1 MGKSSNLV
9 DSPLPNAALSGQ
21 GFALHGV
28 EQWGMNVLIHSL
40 IEAQDLQKTMI
51 VSSRY
56 WICTLHSIRI
66 YQDLGCVSFKNVQK
80 QEDSNFPNKSRSFRD
95 ISVQPMT
102 SELEWEPLVSYWIYS
117 SWGTRFFSVGIGC
130 DHLAMT
136 LEILGRPF
144 HMKMVTIPNMRN
156 CLNMGYP
163 LKPLVDHHCLHWNR
177 NCGSFWWYTPMFR
190 HAQISDCW
198 WYVSLNSHLNH
209 HEYPTNLTIAHHGT
223 PTVL

>member
-95 ISVQPMT
+95 IPCNPWLQSW
-102 SELEWEPLVSYWIYS
+102 SENPSFRIGSIHLGGPDFFRWELAAIILPWHWKSLAAHSTWKWWPSPICGIVWT
-117 SWGTRFFSVGIGC
+117 WGT
-130 DHLAMT
+130 
-136 LEILGRPF
+136 P
-144 HMKMVTIPNMRN
+144 
-156 CLNMGYP
+156 
-163 LKPLVDHHCLHWNR
+163 
-177 NCGSFWWYTPMFR
+177 
-190 HAQISDCW
+190 
-198 WYVSLNSHLNH
+198 
-209 HEYPTNLTIAHHGT
+209 
-223 PTVL
+223 